1 MRYDQLRRVLVVL
14 VAGLLLPAT
23 LFTQQKPSASGARVS
38 SFTGSVT
45 VKGPGAAEAV
55 PAQVNMP
62 IEEGSEVST
71 SAASSASVRV
81 ENSSTIQFGELT
93 KAVFT
98 QKSAEPGE
106 NPQNVFTLEKGYA
119 RFHLVP
125 EKQDNYEVQV
135 ADATVSPKG
144 KATFQV
150 GFYRGKVNL
159 SVLEG
164 SIVVSAHAGSRTLE
178 KGRDLEYDPSAQ
190 PMAAASHARVVRL
203 SYLSGTVMLKRPGST
218 EEEKALLNTPIQEG
232 FELSTG
238 SASYAEVE
246 FENGSTARVGERSR
260 LLFDQLALDAFGDKL
275 NGISFEEGYGTFNF
289 VPERRPANQHERN
302 AAVGLQSG
310 GQDVYHVKIANATL
324 NAQGKC
330 EFRTDLAEDRYRV
343 EVFKGSVDVASDNQ
357 SMRLDEGKVWVQET
371 ASTTLASNAEKG
383 ITKDDWDQWTEA
395 RDRQAQLTGKDES
408 VHPVGPAYGWS
419 DLNTYGEWVTL
430 PGNRFGWSPYA
441 PAGWSPYSYGM
452 WNWYGGMGWTWISA
466 DPWGWVTDH
475 CGFWDFDPTFGWYWM
490 NPMFGCGLWYPSLV
504 NWFGGPGWYGWTP
517 IQPGHPRIPP
527 GRPHLPG
534 AGPVT
539 SHRSLQIVKVPAS
552 VIQKGQMVTAQ
563 VVTRVPATDANKIE
577 QPPAEASPRT
587 TSASNAN
594 AAMPG
599 RPAPQ
604 ETHSGLGHATA
615 PATVLM
621 GGEVATE
628 GSLLAHHGLFGA
640 SAHAPLRA
648 AQGSTLGGRYPVSGS
663 AGEFRGSASTGGGW
677 HGHFGNAGGH
687 GDGPV
692 ISGRSGGSGVVVASH
707 GSSGGGASGGGGRG
721 STSSGGGGGLS
732 GGGGSVSASAGGHSG
747 GGAVSSGSG
756 ASAGGGGG
764 GHH

>member
-1 MRYDQLRRVLVVL
+1 VRYDQLRRVLVVL

-23 LFTQQKPSASGARVS
+23 LFTQQKASASGARLS
-38 SFTGSVT
+38 SLTGSVM

-71 SAASSASVRV
+71 STASSASLQLD
-81 ENSSTIQFGELT
+81 NASTIQLSELS
-93 KAVFT
+93 KANFT
-98 QKSAEPGE
+98 QTEAEQGSVRH
-106 NPQNVFTLEKGYA
+106 NVIVLDQGQA
-119 RFHLVP
+119 SFHFLP
-125 EKQDNYEVQV
+125 SLQV
-135 ADATVSPKG
+135 DYSVRIADATISPNGKVSFQAGFTKG
-144 KATFQV
+144 KMDLHV
-150 GFYRGKVNL
+150 LGG
-159 SVLEG
+159 SV
-164 SIVVSAHAGSRTLE
+164 VVSAHSGSLTLD
-178 KGRDLEYDPSAQ
+178 KGRYLEYDPSAQ

-203 SYLSGTVMLKRPGST
+203 SYLSGSVTLKRPGST

-232 FELSTG
+232 FELSTNG
-238 SASYAEVE
+238 ASYAEVE

-260 LLFDQLALDAFGDKL
+260 LLFDQLALDANGNKL
-275 NGISFEEGYGTFNF
+275 NGITFEEGYGTFNF
-289 VPERRPANQHERN
+289 VPERRPANPHERN
-302 AAVGLQSG
+302 AAVSLQSG
-310 GQDVYHVKIANATL
+310 GQDVYRVKIANATL
-324 NAQGKC
+324 NPQGKC

-343 EVFKGSVDVASDNQ
+343 EVFKGSVDVAADNQ
-357 SMRLDEGKVWVQET
+357 SMRLDEGRVWVQET
-371 ASTTLASNAEKG
+371 ASTTLASNVEKG

-395 RDRQAQLTGKDES
+395 RDHQAQLTGKDES

-441 PAGWSPYSYGM
+441 PAGWSPYTFGM
-452 WNWYGGMGWTWISA
+452 WNSYGGMGWTWISA

-475 CGFWDFDPTFGWYWM
+475 CGMWDFDASFGWYWM

-504 NWFGGPGWYGWTP
+504 DWFGGPGWYGWTP
-517 IQPGHPRIPP
+517 IQPRHPRIPP
-527 GRPHLPG
+527 GRPRLPG
-534 AGPVT
+534 GGPLN

-563 VVTRVPATDANKIE
+563 VVTRGPATDANKID

-604 ETHSGLGHATA
+604 EAHSGFGHATA

-621 GGEVATE
+621 GGDLAME

-640 SAHAPLRA
+640 AAHAPLRA
-648 AQGSTLGGRYPVSGS
+648 ALGRTLGGRYPVSGS

-677 HGHFGNAGGH
+677 HGHSGGAGGH
-687 GDGPV
+687 GGAPV
-692 ISGRSGGSGVVVASH
+692 ISSRGGGSGVALASH

-721 STSSGGGGGLS
+721 SASGGGGGFS
-732 GGGGSVSASAGGHSG
+732 GGGGVSASAGGHSG
-747 GGAVSSGSG
+747 GGSVSSGGG

>member
-1 MRYDQLRRVLVVL
+1 M
-14 VAGLLLPAT
+14 
-23 LFTQQKPSASGARVS
+23 
-38 SFTGSVT
+38 

-62 IEEGSEVST
+62 IEAGSEVST
-71 SAASSASVRV
+71 STASSASLQLEDGSRI
-81 ENSSTIQFGELT
+81 EFNELT
-93 KAVFT
+93 RADFAQTKAGQDGT
-98 QKSAEPGE
+98 R
-106 NPQNVFTLEKGYA
+106 QNVVTLQQGAA
-119 RFHLVP
+119 RCRFFPNKRDDYRL
-125 EKQDNYEVQV
+125 QI
-135 ADATVSPKG
+135 ADATISPNGRADFEAGFSQG
-144 KATFQV
+144 KMGLRVF
-150 GFYRGKVNL
+150 
-159 SVLEG
+159 EG
-164 SIVVSAHAGSRTLE
+164 SLVVSAHSGSQTLG
-178 KGRDLEYDPSAQ
+178 KGKFLEYYPSAG
-190 PMAAASHARVVRL
+190 PMAAVSHARVVRL

-238 SASYAEVE
+238 GASYAEVE

-260 LLFDQLALDAFGDKL
+260 LLFDQLALDANGNKL
-275 NGISFEEGYGTFNF
+275 NGITFEEGYGTFNF

-302 AAVGLQSG
+302 AAVSLQSG
-310 GQDVYHVKIANATL
+310 GRDAYRVKIANATL

-330 EFRTDLAEDRYRV
+330 EFRTDLADDRYRV
-343 EVFKGSVDVASDNQ
+343 EVFKGSVDVAADNR

-395 RDRQAQLTGKDES
+395 RDRQAQLTGKDEP

-430 PGNRFGWSPYA
+430 PGNRLGWSPYA
-441 PAGWSPYSYGM
+441 PVGWSPYTYGM
-452 WNWYGGMGWTWISA
+452 WNSYGGMGWTWISA

-475 CGFWDFDPTFGWYWM
+475 CGMWDFDPTFGWYWM

-504 NWFGGPGWYGWTP
+504 NWFGGPGWYGWAP

-534 AGPVT
+534 VGPVAA
-539 SHRSLQIVKVPAS
+539 HRGGLIVKVPAS

-604 ETHSGLGHATA
+604 EAHPGFGHATA

-621 GGEVATE
+621 GGDPAAE
-628 GSLLAHHGLFGA
+628 GSLLAHHGLLGA
-640 SAHAPLRA
+640 GAHAPLRA
-648 AQGSTLGGRYPVSGS
+648 AQGTTLGGRYPVSGS

-677 HGHFGNAGGH
+677 HSHFGNAGGH
-687 GDGPV
+687 GGGPV
-692 ISGRSGGSGVVVASH
+692 ISGRSGVVVASH

-721 STSSGGGGGLS
+721 SASSGGGGIS
-732 GGGGSVSASAGGHSG
+732 GGGGGVSASSGGHSS
-747 GGAVSSGSG
+747 GGAVSSGGG

>member
-23 LFTQQKPSASGARVS
+23 LFTQQKPSASGARLS
-38 SFTGSVT
+38 SLTGSVT

-62 IEEGSEVST
+62 IEAGSEVST
-71 SAASSASVRV
+71 STASSASLQLEDR
-81 ENSSTIQFGELT
+81 SRIDFSELT
-93 KAVFT
+93 RADFAQT
-98 QKSAEPGE
+98 QGGQDGTR
-106 NPQNVFTLEKGYA
+106 QNVVTLQQGAA
-119 RFHLVP
+119 RFHFFPNKRDDYRL
-125 EKQDNYEVQV
+125 QI
-135 ADATVSPKG
+135 ADATISTRFRADFEAGFSQG
-144 KATFQV
+144 KM
-150 GFYRGKVNL
+150 GLR
-159 SVLEG
+159 VLEG
-164 SIVVSAHAGSRTLE
+164 SLAVSAHSGSQTLG
-178 KGRDLEYDPSAQ
+178 KGKFLEYYPSAG

-260 LLFDQLALDAFGDKL
+260 MLFDQLALDANGDKL
-275 NGISFEEGYGTFNF
+275 NGITFEEGYGTFNF
-289 VPERRPANQHERN
+289 VPERRSANQHERN
-302 AAVGLQSG
+302 AAISLQPG
-310 GQDVYHVKIANATL
+310 GQDVYRVKIANATL

-343 EVFKGSVDVASDNQ
+343 EVFKGSVDVAADNQ
-357 SMRLDEGKVWVQET
+357 AMRLDEGKVWVQET

-452 WNWYGGMGWTWISA
+452 WNSYGGMGWTWISA

-475 CGFWDFDPTFGWYWM
+475 CGMWDFDPTFGWYWM

-504 NWFGGPGWYGWTP
+504 NWFGGPGWYGWAP

-527 GRPHLPG
+527 GRPRLPG
-534 AGPVT
+534 PGPVAG
-539 SHRSLQIVKVPAS
+539 HRGTLIVKVPAS

-587 TSASNAN
+587 TTAGNGNAV
-594 AAMPG
+594 MPG
-599 RPAPQ
+599 RAAPLGA
-604 ETHSGLGHATA
+604 HPGFGHATA

-628 GSLLAHHGLFGA
+628 GSLLAHHGLLGA
-640 SAHAPLRA
+640 GAHAPLRS
-648 AQGSTLGGRYPVSGS
+648 AQGTTLGGRYPVQGS
-663 AGEFRGSASTGGGW
+663 AGEFHGSASSGGGW

-687 GDGPV
+687 GGGPV
-692 ISGRSGGSGVVVASH
+692 ISGRSGGSGVAVASH

-721 STSSGGGGGLS
+721 
-732 GGGGSVSASAGGHSG
+732 
-747 GGAVSSGSG
+747 
-756 ASAGGGGG
+756 
-764 GHH
+764 

>member
-1 MRYDQLRRVLVVL
+1 MRYDQLRRVLVVV

-23 LFTQQKPSASGARVS
+23 LFTQQKPSARGARLS
-38 SFTGSVT
+38 SLTGSVT

-71 SAASSASVRV
+71 LAASSASVRV
-81 ENSSTIQFGELT
+81 ENGSTIQFGELT

-178 KGRDLEYDPSAQ
+178 KRGRMEYDPSAEST
-190 PMAAASHARVVRL
+190 AAASHARVVRL
-203 SYLSGTVMLKRPGST
+203 SYLSGTVMLKRPGAT
-218 EEEKALLNTPIQEG
+218 EEGKALLNTPIQEG

-260 LLFDQLALDAFGDKL
+260 LLFDQLALDANGNKL
-275 NGISFEEGYGTFNF
+275 NGITFEEGYGTFNF
-289 VPERRPANQHERN
+289 VPERRPANQHGRGGP
-302 AAVGLQSG
+302 VSFQSADH
-310 GQDVYHVKIANATL
+310 DVYQVKLANATL
-324 NAQGKC
+324 NADDKC
-330 EFRTDLAEDRYRV
+330 EFRTDLAEGSYRV
-343 EVFKGSVDVASDNQ
+343 EVFKGSVEVATNDHP
-357 SMRLDEGKVWVQET
+357 LKLGEGKVLIQENGTTDLT
-371 ASTTLASNAEKG
+371 ADK

-441 PAGWSPYSYGM
+441 PVGWSPYTYGM
-452 WNWYGGMGWTWISA
+452 WNWYGGGMGWTWISA

-475 CGFWDFDPTFGWYWM
+475 CGMWDFDPTFGWYWM
-490 NPMFGCGLWYPSLV
+490 NPMFGCGFWSPSLV
-504 NWFGGPGWYGWTP
+504 TWYGGPGWYGWAP
-517 IQPGHPRIPP
+517 IQPVHPRIPP
-527 GRPHLPG
+527 GRPRLPG
-534 AGPVT
+534 VGPVT
-539 SHRSLQIVKVPAS
+539 GHRSLQIVKVPAS

-563 VVTRVPATDANKIE
+563 VVTRVPATEANKIE

-587 TSASNAN
+587 TSANNAN

-604 ETHSGLGHATA
+604 AAKPGFAHASA

-621 GGEVATE
+621 GGDAERE
-628 GSLLAHHGLFGA
+628 GSLLHHGLFGA
-640 SAHAPLRA
+640 RAPLRA
-648 AQGSTLGGRYPVSGS
+648 AHGTTLGGSHPVYGAS
-663 AGEFRGSASTGGGW
+663 GEFRSSASTGGGW

-687 GDGPV
+687 GGGPV

-721 STSSGGGGGLS
+721 SASGGGGGGGFS

-747 GGAVSSGSG
+747 GGAVSSGGG

>member
-23 LFTQQKPSASGARVS
+23 LFTQQKPSASGARLS
-38 SFTGSVT
+38 SFTGSVM
-45 VKGPGAAEAV
+45 VKGPGAAEVV

-62 IEEGSEVST
+62 IEEGAEVST
-71 SAASSASVRV
+71 SAASSASLQLD
-81 ENSSTIQFGELT
+81 NASTIQLSELS
-93 KAVFT
+93 KANIT
-98 QKSAEPGE
+98 PAEAG
-106 NPQNVFTLEKGYA
+106 QGGIRHNVIVLEQGQA
-119 RFHLVP
+119 SFHFLP
-125 EKQDNYEVQV
+125 STQDNYSVRI
-135 ADATVSPKG
+135 ADATISPNGKAAFQAGFTKG
-144 KATFQV
+144 KMDLRV
-150 GFYRGKVNL
+150 LGG
-159 SVLEG
+159 SV
-164 SIVVSAHAGSRTLE
+164 VVSAHAGSLTLE
-178 KGRDLEYDPSAQ
+178 KGRYLEYDPSAQ

-218 EEEKALLNTPIQEG
+218 EDEKALLNTPIQEG

-238 SASYAEVE
+238 GSSYAEVE
-246 FENGSTARVGERSR
+246 FENGSTARAGERSR
-260 LLFDQLALDAFGDKL
+260 LLFDQLALDASGNKL
-275 NGISFEEGYGTFNF
+275 NGITFEAGYGTFNF

-302 AAVGLQSG
+302 AAVSLQPG
-310 GQDVYHVKIANATL
+310 RQDVYRVKIANATL

-343 EVFKGSVDVASDNQ
+343 EVFKGSVDVAADNQ

-383 ITKDDWDQWTEA
+383 ITKDDWDQWTGA
-395 RDRQAQLTGKDES
+395 RDRQAELTGKDES
-408 VHPVGPAYGWS
+408 VHPVGPVYGWS

-430 PGNRFGWSPYA
+430 SGNRFGWSPYA
-441 PAGWSPYSYGM
+441 PAGWSPYTYGM
-452 WNWYGGMGWTWISA
+452 WNSYGGMGWTWISA

-475 CGFWDFDPTFGWYWM
+475 CGMWDFDQTFGWYWM

-504 NWFGGPGWYGWTP
+504 NWFGGPGWYGWAP
-517 IQPGHPRIPP
+517 IQPGHPKVPP
-527 GRPHLPG
+527 GRPRLPG
-534 AGPVT
+534 AGPLT

-552 VIQKGQMVTAQ
+552 VLQKGQMVTAQ
-563 VVTRVPATDANKIE
+563 VVTRVPATEANKIE
-577 QPPAEASPRT
+577 QPPAEASPRS

-604 ETHSGLGHATA
+604 EAHSGFGHATA

-648 AQGSTLGGRYPVSGS
+648 AQGTTLGGRFPVSGS
-663 AGEFRGSASTGGGW
+663 TGEFRGSASTGGGW

-687 GDGPV
+687 GGGPV
-692 ISGRSGGSGVVVASH
+692 ISGQSGGSGVVVASH
-707 GSSGGGASGGGGRG
+707 GSNAGGASGGGGRG
-721 STSSGGGGGLS
+721 SASGGGGGFS
-732 GGGGSVSASAGGHSG
+732 GGGGGVSASAGGHSG
-747 GGAVSSGSG
+747 GGAVSSGGG

>member
-23 LFTQQKPSASGARVS
+23 FFTQQKPFASGARLS
-38 SFTGSVT
+38 SLTGSVM

-62 IEEGSEVST
+62 IEAGSEVST
-71 SAASSASVRV
+71 STASSASLQL
-81 ENSSTIQFGELT
+81 ENASTIQLSELSQ
-93 KAVFT
+93 ANIT
-98 QKSAEPGE
+98 QTEEG
-106 NPQNVFTLEKGYA
+106 QGGIRHNVIVLEQGQA
-119 RFHLVP
+119 SFHFLP
-125 EKQDNYEVQV
+125 SNQDNYSVRI
-135 ADATVSPKG
+135 ADATISPNGKAAFQADFTKG
-144 KATFQV
+144 KMDLHV
-150 GFYRGKVNL
+150 LGG
-159 SVLEG
+159 SV
-164 SIVVSAHAGSRTLE
+164 VVSAHSGSLTLE
-178 KGRDLEYDPSAQ
+178 KGRYLEYDPSAQ

-203 SYLSGTVMLKRPGST
+203 SYLSGTVMLKRTGST
-218 EEEKALLNTPIQEG
+218 VEEKALLNTPIQEG

-238 SASYAEVE
+238 GVSYAEVE

-260 LLFDQLALDAFGDKL
+260 LLFDQLALDANGNKL
-275 NGISFEEGYGTFNF
+275 NGITFEEGYGTFNF

-302 AAVGLQSG
+302 AAVSLQSG
-310 GQDVYHVKIANATL
+310 GQDVYRVKIANATL

-343 EVFKGSVDVASDNQ
+343 EVFKGSVDVAADNQ

-419 DLNTYGEWVTL
+419 DLNTYGEWITL

-441 PAGWSPYSYGM
+441 PVGWSPYSYGM

-475 CGFWDFDPTFGWYWM
+475 CGMWDFDQTFGWYWM

-527 GRPHLPG
+527 GRPRLPG
-534 AGPVT
+534 VGPVT
-539 SHRSLQIVKVPAS
+539 SHRPLQIVKVPAS

-563 VVTRVPATDANKIE
+563 VVTRVPATDANKIDH
-577 QPPAEASPRT
+577 PPAEASPGT
-587 TSASNAN
+587 TT
-594 AAMPG
+594 AMAG

-604 ETHSGLGHATA
+604 GAHPGLGRATA

-621 GGEVATE
+621 GGNAATE
-628 GSLLAHHGLFGA
+628 GSLLAHHGLFGPH
-640 SAHAPLRA
+640 SPLRA
-648 AQGSTLGGRYPVSGS
+648 AQGTTLGGRYLVSGA
-663 AGEFRGSASTGGGW
+663 AGEFHGSASTGGGW

-687 GDGPV
+687 GGAPV

-707 GSSGGGASGGGGRG
+707 GSSGGGASAGGGRG
-721 STSSGGGGGLS
+721 SASSGGGRGFSGGGGG
-732 GGGGSVSASAGGHSG
+732 VSASAGGHSG
-747 GGAVSSGSG
+747 GGA
-756 ASAGGGGG
+756 SAGGGGG
-764 GHH
+764 GGHH

>member
-23 LFTQQKPSASGARVS
+23 LFTQQKPSASGARLS
-38 SFTGSVT
+38 SFTGSVM
-45 VKGPGAAEAV
+45 VKGPGAAEVV

-62 IEEGSEVST
+62 IEEGAEVST
-71 SAASSASVRV
+71 STASSASVQL
-81 ENSSTIQFGELT
+81 ENGSRIEFSELT
-93 KAVFT
+93 RADFAQT
-98 QKSAEPGE
+98 EAGQDGTR
-106 NPQNVFTLEKGYA
+106 QNVVTLQQGAA
-119 RFHLVP
+119 RFRFVP
-125 EKQDNYEVQV
+125 NKRDDYRLQI
-135 ADATVSPKG
+135 ADATISPNGRADFEAGFSQG
-144 KATFQV
+144 KM
-150 GFYRGKVNL
+150 GLR
-159 SVLEG
+159 VLEG
-164 SIVVSAHAGSRTLE
+164 SLAVSAHSGSQTLG
-178 KGRDLEYDPSAQ
+178 KGKFLEYYPSAG
-190 PMAAASHARVVRL
+190 PMAAVSHARVVRL
-203 SYLSGTVMLKRPGST
+203 SYLSGSVMLKRPGST
-218 EEEKALLNTPIQEG
+218 EAEKALLNTPIQEG

-238 SASYAEVE
+238 GSSYAEVE

-260 LLFDQLALDAFGDKL
+260 LLFDQLALDANGNKL
-275 NGISFEEGYGTFNF
+275 NGITFEEGYGTFNF
-289 VPERRPANQHERN
+289 VPERRSANQHERN
-302 AAVGLQSG
+302 AAVSLQSG
-310 GQDVYHVKIANATL
+310 GQDVYRVKIANATL

-343 EVFKGSVDVASDNQ
+343 EVFKGSVDVAADNQ
-357 SMRLDEGKVWVQET
+357 SIRLDEGKVWVQET
-371 ASTTLASNAEKG
+371 ASTTLASNAQKG

-475 CGFWDFDPTFGWYWM
+475 CGMWDFDQTFGWYWM

-504 NWFGGPGWYGWTP
+504 NWFGGPGWYGWAP
-517 IQPGHPRIPP
+517 IQPSHPRIPP
-527 GRPHLPG
+527 GRPRLPG
-534 AGPVT
+534 VGPV
-539 SHRSLQIVKVPAS
+539 SAHRGGLIVKVPAS

-563 VVTRVPATDANKIE
+563 VVTRVPATNANKIE

-587 TSASNAN
+587 TFASNAN

-599 RPAPQ
+599 RPAPPGA
-604 ETHSGLGHATA
+604 HPGFGHATA

-621 GGEVATE
+621 GGDLARE
-628 GSLLAHHGLFGA
+628 GSLLAHRGFLGGTRE
-640 SAHAPLRA
+640 PLRA
-648 AQGSTLGGRYPVSGS
+648 AQGTTLGGRYPVYGS
-663 AGEFRGSASTGGGW
+663 AGEFHGSATNGGGW
-677 HGHFGNAGGH
+677 HGHFGGAGGH
-687 GDGPV
+687 GGAPV
-692 ISGRSGGSGVVVASH
+692 ISSRGGGSGISVASH

-721 STSSGGGGGLS
+721 SASSGGGGFS
-732 GGGGSVSASAGGHSG
+732 GGGGGVSASAGGHSG
-747 GGAVSSGSG
+747 GGGVSSGGG

>member
-1 MRYDQLRRVLVVL
+1 VVL

-23 LFTQQKPSASGARVS
+23 LFTQQKPLATGALLS
-38 SFTGSVT
+38 SFTGSVM

-55 PAQVNMP
+55 SAQVNMP
-62 IEEGSEVST
+62 IEAGSEVST
-71 SAASSASVRV
+71 STASSASVQL
-81 ENSSTIQFGELT
+81 ENGSRIEFSELT
-93 KAVFT
+93 RADFAQTEAGQGGTRQMV
-98 QKSAEPGE
+98 
-106 NPQNVFTLEKGYA
+106 VTLQQGAA
-119 RFHLVP
+119 RFRFVSNKRDDYRL
-125 EKQDNYEVQV
+125 QI
-135 ADATVSPKG
+135 ADATIFPNGRAEFEAGFSQG
-144 KATFQV
+144 KM
-150 GFYRGKVNL
+150 GLR
-159 SVLEG
+159 VLEG
-164 SIVVSAHAGSRTLE
+164 SLAVSAHSGSQTLG
-178 KGRDLEYDPSAQ
+178 KGKFLEYYPSAG
-190 PMAAASHARVVRL
+190 PMAAVSHARVVRL
-203 SYLSGTVMLKRPGST
+203 SYLSGAVMLKRPGSP

-238 SASYAEVE
+238 GASYAEAE

-260 LLFDQLALDAFGDKL
+260 LLFDQLALDANGNKL
-275 NGISFEEGYGTFNF
+275 NGITFEEGYGTFNF

-310 GQDVYHVKIANATL
+310 GQDAYRVKIANAIL

-343 EVFKGSVDVASDNQ
+343 EVFKGSVEVAADNQ
-357 SMRLDEGKVWVQET
+357 SRRLDEGKVWVQET

-395 RDRQAQLTGKDES
+395 RDRQAQLTGKDEP
-408 VHPVGPAYGWS
+408 VHPTGPAYGWS

-441 PAGWSPYSYGM
+441 PAGWSPYTYGM
-452 WNWYGGMGWTWISA
+452 WNSYGGMGWTWISA

-475 CGFWDFDPTFGWYWM
+475 CGMWDFDQTFGWYWM

-504 NWFGGPGWYGWTP
+504 NWFGGPGWYGWAP
-517 IQPGHPRIPP
+517 IQPGHPRVPP
-527 GRPHLPG
+527 GRPRLPG
-534 AGPVT
+534 VGPLT
-539 SHRSLQIVKVPAS
+539 SQRSLRIVKVPAS

-577 QPPAEASPRT
+577 QPPAEESPRT
-587 TSASNAN
+587 TFASNAN

-604 ETHSGLGHATA
+604 EAQPGFGHATA

-621 GGEVATE
+621 GGEEATE
-628 GSLLAHHGLFGA
+628 GSLLAHHGLLGA
-640 SAHAPLRA
+640 GAHAPLRTA
-648 AQGSTLGGRYPVSGS
+648 LGTTLGGRYPVSGS
-663 AGEFRGSASTGGGW
+663 AGEFRGSAATGGGW
-677 HGHFGNAGGH
+677 HGHSGNSGGR
-687 GDGPV
+687 GGGPI

-707 GSSGGGASGGGGRG
+707 GSSGGGSSGGGGKGSASGGGGG
-721 STSSGGGGGLS
+721 FSGGGG
-732 GGGGSVSASAGGHSG
+732 VSASAGGHSG
-747 GGAVSSGSG
+747 GGA
-756 ASAGGGGG
+756 SAGGGGG